1 MGTGEW
7 GARVGAIALAIAVAI
22 GMTVAGP
29 ARAEGPQKKAPAA
42 AIPEVEEA
50 KRLNAEGA
58 RLRQQGRY
66 DEALSLEERAL
77 RIREEALG
85 PDHPNVAIC
94 LNNLGE
100 LYSAKGDYA
109 RAEPLHKRSLA
120 ILEKVLG
127 RDHPNVA
134 TSLHN
139 LALLYSA
146 KGDYARAEP
155 LHQRSLAIN
164 EKALGPGHP
173 NVALSLTHLAS
184 LYRKKGDYARA
195 EPLHLRGLALVE
207 KALGPNHPA
216 LGPSLNNLAQ
226 LYLNKGDY
234 ARAEP
239 LYRRALAL
247 LEKALG
253 PNHPDVAHPL
263 DGLARLYEIKGD
275 YARAEPLFVRA
286 LSIAEKALGPDHP
299 AVATSLNNLAWLYDT
314 KGDLARAEPLYQR
327 ALAIQ
332 EKALGADHPA
342 VATSLNNLARLYYA
356 KGDFAPAELLHRR
369 ALAIREKVLGP
380 DHPDVA
386 TSLTN
391 LAGLCDTRGDYARAE
406 NLHLRALRID
416 EKALGPDHPAVATS
430 LTNLALLYSNKGHHT
445 RAEPLY
451 QRALAIREKVL
462 GPDHPAVANSLNNLA
477 RLYETKRDLGRA
489 EPLYERALAIQE
501 KALGPDHP
509 VVATSLNNLAVLY
522 VAQNRLPQAVTAARR
537 ATDIE
542 DRGAAAV
549 LTTGSEEQKRL
560 YMSTLAGQTDW
571 DISLHMQHAP
581 ADPGA
586 ARLALTVLLRRKG
599 RVLDAIA
606 DSLAALRLSL
616 APDDRDLLARLTSV
630 YSQLA
635 TQISRGPGGA
645 SPEHYRRDL
654 AALAHARQKLE
665 AAVSQRSAPF
675 RAEHRP
681 VTLPEVQAKI
691 PDGAALVEI
700 SRYRPFDPRAE
711 GRRSSWGKPR
721 YVAYVLRRAG
731 EPTFVDLG
739 EAAPLD
745 AAVDA
750 LRRALGDHDRTH
762 DPKPAARALDALLMQ
777 PIRELLGETRWVFL
791 SPDGPLHLIP
801 FGALVD
807 EQGHYLVERYL
818 FSYLTTGRDLLRFG
832 GEHLDPVGAPL
843 VLANPAFGDSSAIKH
858 AEATHR
864 GLRSI
869 DMVTRPL
876 PSLES
881 TVEEARTIARLFPGS
896 RVLLGADATEEAVK
910 AAQAP
915 RLLHLATHGFFLPEQ
930 PVSEVLLAGPGA
942 EPTAEERAALLQREN
957 PLLRS
962 GIALAGFNQ
971 RQSAEDD
978 GVLTAL
984 EVAGLD
990 LYGTRLVVLS
1000 TCESG
1005 VGEAISGE
1013 GVYGL
1018 RRALTMAGSE
1028 TQVMS
1033 LWQVDTGRTRRL
1045 MQAYYQRLQGGA
1057 GRSEAMRE
1065 VQLAMLS
1072 DSKTAHPNL
1081 WASFI
1086 VSGEWRTLE
1095 GQARLPKV
1103 GRVAPGARGCAC
1115 EQAGGGRAEP
1125 GVWAAVAMGLI
1136 TAMAGRRRSGRRA
1149 PNAERCGAGP

>member
-7 GARVGAIALAIAVAI
+7 GARVGAIALAIAAAI
-22 GMTVAGP
+22 GITAAGP

-380 DHPDVA
+380 DHP
-386 TSLTN
+386 
-391 LAGLCDTRGDYARAE
+391 
-406 NLHLRALRID
+406 
-416 EKALGPDHPAVATS
+416 
-430 LTNLALLYSNKGHHT
+430 
-445 RAEPLY
+445 
-451 QRALAIREKVL
+451 
-462 GPDHPAVANSLNNLA
+462 AVANSLNNLA
-477 RLYETKRDLGRA
+477 RLYETKRDLARA